1 MITEANKRAT
11 AKYKKE
17 NIVQK
22 KIELNK
28 KTDADILSW
37 IEGKSFSSY
46 IKQLIRNDIT
56 KHEAQQW
63 ASFSTKK
70 AENLQTS
77 DLINSIAF
85 FANIIL
91 AHWQV

>member
-56 KHEAQQW
+56 KHEAQR
-63 ASFSTKK
+63 
-70 AENLQTS
+70 
-77 DLINSIAF
+77 
-85 FANIIL
+85 
-91 AHWQV
+91 